1 MNCSE
6 WINEVRARPK
16 ELPMKP
22 KWMERIV
29 RHATE
34 HTVSDDTGIR
44 QYERMLERYRLRLP
58 HNNRNVSVDLAVAML
73 QEIKRLRRK
82 VRNGNH

>member
-1 MNCSE
+1 
-6 WINEVRARPK
+6 
-16 ELPMKP
+16 MKP

-34 HTVSDDTGIR
+34 YVVSDDTEIM
-44 QYERMLERYRLRLP
+44 QYETMLERYRLRLP
-58 HNNRNVSVDLAVAML
+58 YNNRNVSVDLAVAML

-82 VRNGNH
+82 VNNARD